1 MRFMG
6 RLLFFAGCLALLVL
20 SGCTVPSDY
29 AEAVSF
35 EIKRVDDAMKEVRL
49 AFENEGFSKENE
61 AYKNAVGVIAEARL
75 KFENLGDF
83 RGNDSLRLAALDY
96 VVYCDVYFENSIESI
111 DELIKA
117 HNLTKE
123 ECIELESLT
132 NAMFDEAALAYRS
145 RVTEE
150 YVKFMRKYE
159 LIGFDK

>member
-1 MRFMG
+1 
-6 RLLFFAGCLALLVL
+6 
-20 SGCTVPSDY
+20 
-29 AEAVSF
+29 
-35 EIKRVDDAMKEVRL
+35 MKEVRL

-111 DELIKA
+111 DELIKT

-123 ECIELESLT
+123 ESIELESLT

>member
-1 MRFMG
+1 M
-6 RLLFFAGCLALLVL
+6 
-20 SGCTVPSDY
+20 PSDY

-61 AYKNAVGVIAEARL
+61 AYKNAVDVIAEARL

-111 DELIKA
+111 DELIKT

-123 ECIELESLT
+123 ESIELESLT